1 MNKFKT
7 AIFAA
12 TMMTAATG
20 MTAEVSGNVALGS
33 EYFFRGVDQSGG
45 EALSGGFD
53 VNFDS
58 GLYVGTWASSIDFS
72 NGPELDYY
80 VGYGGSFSDEVS
92 YDVGYLFYGYPGDTS
107 LDFEELYGSVGFG
120 NATVGFAYSDDY
132 YDSSGETTYLYVD
145 YGFDLGENLSLSIH
159 YGTISTESALTVD
172 IADEDGIMDGIPDL
186 SAYDAVFGDA
196 IDDYSITLSTEMA
209 GVGIDFSFIESSGS
223 GALDA
228 DAEFAVTFSKSL

>member
-1 MNKFKT
+1 MNKLKT

-20 MTAEVSGNVALGS
+20 MTAEVSGNVALGT

-45 EALSGGFD
+45 EALSGGLD
-53 VNFDS
+53 VNFDN
-58 GLYVGTWASSIDFS
+58 GFYLGTWASSIDFS

-80 VGYGGSFSDEVS
+80 FGYGGSLTEEVS
-92 YDVGYLFYGYPGDTS
+92 YDIGYLFYGYPGDTS
-107 LDFEELYGSVGFG
+107 NDFEELYGSVSFGSATLGF
-120 NATVGFAYSDDY
+120 NFSDDY
-132 YDSSGETTYLYVD
+132 FASTGETTYLYVD
-145 YGFDLGENLSLSIH
+145 YGFDLGENLSLGLH
-159 YGTISTESALTVD
+159 YGTID
-172 IADEDGIMDGIPDL
+172 ADD
-186 SAYDAVFGDA
+186 SVAYDAVFEDA

-209 GVGIDFSFIESSGS
+209 GVGIDFSFIDSSGS